1 MNKHIIGDLFEYVI
15 GGGWGS
21 ETPDG
26 DQNTPNYV
34 IRSADFPSI
43 ERGSFAGVPLRFD
56 TLNFVNKRSLQD
68 GDILLEISGGTKNRP
83 TGRTIYISENLLS
96 SVEHAVIPASFCR
109 LLRFKKEVVFPKY
122 MYYLLQSWWT
132 SGGSW
137 EFQNQS
143 TGIANFQ
150 FKIFAEKFE
159 VSLPSLKEQERIAG
173 ILGSLDD
180 KIEANTRLIQT
191 LDSLGE
197 AVVRKYLKSVQK
209 TKKLIDIAHIVMG
222 QSPKGE
228 TLNTEGSG
236 VLFFQGKKDFGFRYP
251 TPRTYTTAATR
262 MAEPLDIL
270 FSVRAPIGAL
280 NRSVESCC
288 VGRGLAAIRSSCG
301 QENTLFYTLKTN
313 PNLWEKFEGEGTIFS
328 AINKKGLS
336 ELDIPFSE
344 TAISNGVEDFLTS
357 VEQEIFSLEQEN
369 LQLATTR
376 DALIKRL
383 IGYRR

>member
-1 MNKHIIGDLFEYVI
+1 MNNHIIGDLLEYVI

-21 ETPDG
+21 EAPDG

-43 ERGSFAGVPLRFD
+43 EKGSFDGVPLRFD
-56 TLNFVNKRSLQD
+56 VLNFVNKRSLQD

-83 TGRTIYISENLLS
+83 TGRTVYISEKLLS
-96 SVEHAVIPASFCR
+96 SVEHAAIPASFCR

-122 MYYLLQSWWT
+122 MYYLLQSWWA

-159 VSLPSLKEQERIAG
+159 VSLPPLEEQERIAG

-191 LDSLGE
+191 MDS
-197 AVVRKYLKSVQK
+197 YKSTLFQ
-209 TKKLIDIAHIVMG
+209 AHIC
-222 QSPKGE
+222 SESEGE
-228 TLNTEGSG
+228 TIKVSDVVTLIRENIAASDIDESMNYVALEHIPRHSLYSHEWTNSEGVMSNKSG
-236 VLFFQGKKDFGFRYP
+236 FKVG
-251 TPRTYTTAATR
+251 
-262 MAEPLDIL
+262 DIL
-270 FSVRAPIGAL
+270 FGKLRPYFHKVSIAAVDGIASTDILVLRPKPGFEVLAQSALSSEDHIEYATQVSSGTRMPRASWKDIMNYEVTVKNVEILQESLSGFDTYSRAL
-280 NRSVESCC
+280 
-288 VGRGLAAIRSSCG
+288 IH
-301 QENTLFYTLKTN
+301 ENK
-313 PNLWEKFEGEGTIFS
+313 
-328 AINKKGLS
+328 
-336 ELDIPFSE
+336 
-344 TAISNGVEDFLTS
+344 VLT
-357 VEQEIFSLEQEN
+357 E
-369 LQLATTR
+369 TR

-383 IGYRR
+383 IG

>member
-1 MNKHIIGDLFEYVI
+1 MAVLSDVQREAGWTVAKLGDICAFVAGSAFPQKEQGKVSGDYPFAKVKDLQSVAGLSWRNIDNWIEESQLKTLKSKIIPVKSIVFAKI
-15 GGGWGS
+15 GEGLKRERFALS
-21 ETPDG
+21 SIPMCID
-26 DQNTPNYV
+26 NNLMAAV
-34 IRSADFPSI
+34 PSTEVDNI
-43 ERGSFAGVPLRFD
+43 WLYYKFK
-56 TLNFVNKRSLQD
+56 TLNISSLVAGSALPYLRVQD
-68 GDILLEISGGTKNRP
+68 LKDLDI
-83 TGRTIYISENLLS
+83 
-96 SVEHAVIPASFCR
+96 
-109 LLRFKKEVVFPKY
+109 
-122 MYYLLQSWWT
+122 
-132 SGGSW
+132 
-137 EFQNQS
+137 
-143 TGIANFQ
+143 
-150 FKIFAEKFE
+150 
-159 VSLPSLKEQERIAG
+159 SLPPLEEQERIAG

-197 AVVRKYLKSVQK
+197 AVTRKYLKSVQE
-209 TKKLIDIAHIVMG
+209 TQKLIDIAHIVMG

-280 NRSVESCC
+280 NRSVEACC

-344 TAISNGVEDFLTS
+344 TATSNGVEDFLTS

-369 LQLATTR
+369 LQLAATR

-383 IGYRR
+383 IG

>member
-1 MNKHIIGDLFEYVI
+1 MNNHIIGDLLEYVI

-21 ETPDG
+21 EAPDG

-43 ERGSFAGVPLRFD
+43 EKGSFDGVPLRFD
-56 TLNFVNKRSLQD
+56 VLNFVNKRSLQD

-83 TGRTIYISENLLS
+83 TGRTVYISEKLLS

-122 MYYLLQSWWT
+122 MYYLLQSWWA

-159 VSLPSLKEQERIAG
+159 VSLPPLEEQERIAG
-173 ILGSLDD
+173 ILGLLDD

-191 LDSLGE
+191 MDS
-197 AVVRKYLKSVQK
+197 YKSTLFQ
-209 TKKLIDIAHIVMG
+209 AHIC
-222 QSPKGE
+222 SESEGE
-228 TLNTEGSG
+228 TIKVSDVATLIRENIAASDIDESMNYVALEHIPRHSLYSHEWTNSEGVMSNKSG
-236 VLFFQGKKDFGFRYP
+236 FKVG
-251 TPRTYTTAATR
+251 
-262 MAEPLDIL
+262 DIL
-270 FSVRAPIGAL
+270 FGKLRPYFHKVSIAAVDGIASTDILVLRPKPGFEVLAQSALSSEDLIEYATQVSSGTRMPRASWKDIMNYEVTVKNVEILQESLSGFDTYSRAL
-280 NRSVESCC
+280 
-288 VGRGLAAIRSSCG
+288 IH
-301 QENTLFYTLKTN
+301 ENK
-313 PNLWEKFEGEGTIFS
+313 
-328 AINKKGLS
+328 
-336 ELDIPFSE
+336 
-344 TAISNGVEDFLTS
+344 VLT
-357 VEQEIFSLEQEN
+357 E
-369 LQLATTR
+369 TR

-383 IGYRR
+383 IG

>member
-1 MNKHIIGDLFEYVI
+1 MAVLLDAQREAGWTEHRLSDVIELI
-15 GGGWGS
+15 GGGTPKTTVEEYWNGS
-21 ETPDG
+21 IPWLSVVDFSG
-26 DQNTPNYV
+26 DSRYV
-34 IRSADFPSI
+34 SHASKSITQLGLENSSTKLLNPGDLILSARGTVGELAQLTAPMAFNQSCFGIRSN
-43 ERGSFAGVPLRFD
+43 FD
-56 TLNFVNKRSLQD
+56 
-68 GDILLEISGGTKNRP
+68 G
-83 TGRTIYISENLLS
+83 LS
-96 SVEHAVIPASFCR
+96 QNY
-109 LLRFKKEVVFPKY
+109 L
-122 MYYLLQSWWT
+122 YYLLLTVIGELRQNSH
-132 SGGSW
+132 GSI
-137 EFQNQS
+137 FS
-143 TGIANFQ
+143 TVNR
-150 FKIFAEKFE
+150 KTFE
-159 VSLPSLKEQERIAG
+159 SVDIVLPPLEEQERIAG

-197 AVVRKYLKSVQK
+197 AATRKYLKSVQK
-209 TKKLIDIAHIVMG
+209 TQKLNDIAHIVMG

-280 NRSVESCC
+280 NRSVEACC

-369 LQLATTR
+369 LQLAETR

-383 IGYRR
+383 ID

>member
-1 MNKHIIGDLFEYVI
+1 MNNHIIGDLLEYVI

-21 ETPDG
+21 EAPDG

-43 ERGSFAGVPLRFD
+43 EKGSFDGVPLRFD
-56 TLNFVNKRSLQD
+56 VLNFVNKRSLQD

-83 TGRTIYISENLLS
+83 TGRTVYISEKLLS

-122 MYYLLQSWWT
+122 MYYLLQSWWA

-159 VSLPSLKEQERIAG
+159 VSLPPLEEQERIAG

-191 LDSLGE
+191 MDS
-197 AVVRKYLKSVQK
+197 YKSTLFQ
-209 TKKLIDIAHIVMG
+209 AHIC
-222 QSPKGE
+222 SESEGE
-228 TLNTEGSG
+228 TIKVSDVATLIRENIAASDIDESMNYVALEHIPRHSLYSHEWTNSEGVMSNKSG
-236 VLFFQGKKDFGFRYP
+236 FKVG
-251 TPRTYTTAATR
+251 
-262 MAEPLDIL
+262 DIL
-270 FSVRAPIGAL
+270 FGKLRPYFHKVSIAAVDGIASTDILVLRPKPGFEVLAQSALSSEDLIEYATQVSSGTRMPRASWKDIMNYEVTVKNVEILQESLSGFDTYSRAL
-280 NRSVESCC
+280 
-288 VGRGLAAIRSSCG
+288 IH
-301 QENTLFYTLKTN
+301 ENK
-313 PNLWEKFEGEGTIFS
+313 
-328 AINKKGLS
+328 
-336 ELDIPFSE
+336 
-344 TAISNGVEDFLTS
+344 VLT
-357 VEQEIFSLEQEN
+357 E
-369 LQLATTR
+369 TR

-383 IGYRR
+383 IG

>member
-1 MNKHIIGDLFEYVI
+1 MAVLSDAQREAGWTIAKLGDITTKIGSGSTPRGGKSSYVDE
-15 GGGWGS
+15 G
-21 ETPDG
+21 PM
-26 DQNTPNYV
+26 V
-34 IRSADFPSI
+34 IRSQNVLDNELDLSDVAH
-43 ERGSFAGVPLRFD
+43 VPEELTAKLKSVLVQKGD
-56 TLNFVNKRSLQD
+56 TLLNITGSGNTTIGRSALVNEDLGEAYVNQHVCIIRPNKSLVN
-68 GDILLEISGGTKNRP
+68 EI
-83 TGRTIYISENLLS
+83 
-96 SVEHAVIPASFCR
+96 F
-109 LLRFKKEVVFPKY
+109 
-122 MYYLLQSWWT
+122 LQKS
-132 SGGSW
+132 
-137 EFQNQS
+137 
-143 TGIANFQ
+143 
-150 FKIFAEKFE
+150 IFAFKDELLGLSYGSTRDALTKGIIESFE
-159 VSLPSLKEQERIAG
+159 IPLPPLKEQERIAG

-197 AVVRKYLKSVQK
+197 AATRKYLKSVQK
-209 TKKLIDIAHIVMG
+209 TQKLNDIAHIVMG

-280 NRSVESCC
+280 NRSVEACC

-369 LQLATTR
+369 LQLAETR

-383 IGYRR
+383 IG

>member
-1 MNKHIIGDLFEYVI
+1 MAVLSDAQREAGWTIAKLGDICAFVAGSAFPQKEQGKVSGDYPFAKVKDLQSVAGLSWRNIDNWIEESQLKTLKSKIIPVKSIVFAKI
-15 GGGWGS
+15 GEGLKRERFALS
-21 ETPDG
+21 SIPMCID
-26 DQNTPNYV
+26 NNLMAA
-34 IRSADFPSI
+34 IPSTAVNNI
-43 ERGSFAGVPLRFD
+43 WLYYKFK
-56 TLNFVNKRSLQD
+56 TLNISSLVAGSALPYLRVQD
-68 GDILLEISGGTKNRP
+68 LKDLDI
-83 TGRTIYISENLLS
+83 
-96 SVEHAVIPASFCR
+96 
-109 LLRFKKEVVFPKY
+109 
-122 MYYLLQSWWT
+122 
-132 SGGSW
+132 
-137 EFQNQS
+137 
-143 TGIANFQ
+143 
-150 FKIFAEKFE
+150 
-159 VSLPSLKEQERIAG
+159 SLPPLEEQERIAG

-197 AVVRKYLKSVQK
+197 AVTRKYLKSVQK
-209 TKKLIDIAHIVMG
+209 TQKLNDIAHIVMG

-280 NRSVESCC
+280 NRSVEACC

-369 LQLATTR
+369 LQLAETR

-383 IGYRR
+383 IG

>member
-159 VSLPSLKEQERIAG
+159 VSLPSLKEQERIVG

-191 LDSLGE
+191 IKEYMAALYKVE
-197 AVVRKYLKSVQK
+197 AK
-209 TKKLIDIAHIVMG
+209 T
-222 QSPKGE
+222 
-228 TLNTEGSG
+228 
-236 VLFFQGKKDFGFRYP
+236 
-251 TPRTYTTAATR
+251 
-262 MAEPLDIL
+262 
-270 FSVRAPIGAL
+270 
-280 NRSVESCC
+280 
-288 VGRGLAAIRSSCG
+288 GR
-301 QENTLFYTLKTN
+301 F
-313 PNLWEKFEGEGTIFS
+313 
-328 AINKKGLS
+328 
-336 ELDIPFSE
+336 
-344 TAISNGVEDFLTS
+344 
-357 VEQEIFSLEQEN
+357 
-369 LQLATTR
+369 
-376 DALIKRL
+376 
-383 IGYRR
+383 

>member
-1 MNKHIIGDLFEYVI
+1 MAVLSDAQREAGWTIAKLGDICAFVAGSAFPQKEQGKVSGDYPFAKVKDLQSVAGLSWRNIDNWIEEYQLKTLKSKIIPVKSIVFAKI
-15 GGGWGS
+15 GEGLKRERFALS
-21 ETPDG
+21 SIPMCID
-26 DQNTPNYV
+26 NNLMAAV
-34 IRSADFPSI
+34 PSTAVNNI
-43 ERGSFAGVPLRFD
+43 WLYYKFK
-56 TLNFVNKRSLQD
+56 TLNISSLVAGSALPYLRVQD
-68 GDILLEISGGTKNRP
+68 LKDL
-83 TGRTIYISENLLS
+83 YIS
-96 SVEHAVIPASFCR
+96 
-109 LLRFKKEVVFPKY
+109 
-122 MYYLLQSWWT
+122 
-132 SGGSW
+132 
-137 EFQNQS
+137 
-143 TGIANFQ
+143 
-150 FKIFAEKFE
+150 
-159 VSLPSLKEQERIAG
+159 LPPLEEQERIAG

-197 AVVRKYLKSVQK
+197 AVTRKYLKSVQE
-209 TKKLIDIAHIVMG
+209 TQKLIDIAHIVMG

-280 NRSVESCC
+280 NRSVEACC

-369 LQLATTR
+369 LQLAATR

-383 IGYRR
+383 IG

>member
-1 MNKHIIGDLFEYVI
+1 ME
-15 GGGWGS
+15 
-21 ETPDG
+21 
-26 DQNTPNYV
+26 
-34 IRSADFPSI
+34 
-43 ERGSFAGVPLRFD
+43 LR
-56 TLNFVNKRSLQD
+56 TVESLCAAVY
-68 GDILLEISGGTKNRP
+68 SGGTPSRKKPEYYEGGTIPWIKTMEIRDGYIYDSEEKITESGLQNSSAKFVP
-83 TGRTIYISENLLS
+83 KESVLIAMYGATVGRVGYLKIDSTTNQAACALVVNSEITNPKWLYYSILATRDSLIDKANGAAQQNISVSIVRN
-96 SVEHAVIPASFCR
+96 HQI
-109 LLRFKKEVVFPKY
+109 KY
-122 MYYLLQSWWT
+122 VPL
-132 SGGSW
+132 
-137 EFQNQS
+137 E
-143 TGIANFQ
+143 
-150 FKIFAEKFE
+150 
-159 VSLPSLKEQERIAG
+159 EQERIAG

-197 AVVRKYLKSVQK
+197 AVTRKYLKSVQK
-209 TKKLIDIAHIVMG
+209 TQKLNDIAHIVMG

-280 NRSVESCC
+280 NRSVEACC

-369 LQLATTR
+369 LQLAETR

-383 IGYRR
+383 IG

>member
-1 MNKHIIGDLFEYVI
+1 M
-15 GGGWGS
+15 
-21 ETPDG
+21 
-26 DQNTPNYV
+26 V
-34 IRSADFPSI
+34 IRSQNVLDNELDLSDVAH
-43 ERGSFAGVPLRFD
+43 VPEELTAKLKSVLVQKGD
-56 TLNFVNKRSLQD
+56 TLLNITGSGNTTIGRSALVNEDLGEAYVNQHVCIIRPNKSLVN
-68 GDILLEISGGTKNRP
+68 EI
-83 TGRTIYISENLLS
+83 
-96 SVEHAVIPASFCR
+96 F
-109 LLRFKKEVVFPKY
+109 
-122 MYYLLQSWWT
+122 LQKS
-132 SGGSW
+132 
-137 EFQNQS
+137 
-143 TGIANFQ
+143 
-150 FKIFAEKFE
+150 IFAFKDELLGLSYGSTRDALTKGIIESFE
-159 VSLPSLKEQERIAG
+159 IPLPPLEEQERIAG

-197 AVVRKYLKSVQK
+197 AATRKYLKSVQK
-209 TKKLIDIAHIVMG
+209 TQKLNDIAHIVMG

-280 NRSVESCC
+280 NRSVEACC

-369 LQLATTR
+369 LQLAETR

-383 IGYRR
+383 IG

>member
-1 MNKHIIGDLFEYVI
+1 MNNHIIGDLLEYVI

-21 ETPDG
+21 EAPDG

-43 ERGSFAGVPLRFD
+43 EKGSFDGVPLRFD
-56 TLNFVNKRSLQD
+56 VLNFVNKRSLQD

-83 TGRTIYISENLLS
+83 TGRTVYISEKLLS
-96 SVEHAVIPASFCR
+96 SVEHAAIPASFCR

-122 MYYLLQSWWT
+122 MYYLLQSWWA

-159 VSLPSLKEQERIAG
+159 VSLPPLEEQERIAG

-191 LDSLGE
+191 MDS
-197 AVVRKYLKSVQK
+197 YKSTLFQ
-209 TKKLIDIAHIVMG
+209 AHIC
-222 QSPKGE
+222 SESEGE
-228 TLNTEGSG
+228 TIKVSDVATLIRENIAASDIDESMNYVALEHIPRHSLYSHEWTNSEGVMSNKSG
-236 VLFFQGKKDFGFRYP
+236 FKVG
-251 TPRTYTTAATR
+251 
-262 MAEPLDIL
+262 DIL
-270 FSVRAPIGAL
+270 FGKLRPYFHKVSIAAVDGIASTDILVLRPKPGFEVLAQSALSSEDLIEYATQVSSGTRMPRASWKDIMNYEVTVKNVEILQESLSGFDTYSRAL
-280 NRSVESCC
+280 
-288 VGRGLAAIRSSCG
+288 IH
-301 QENTLFYTLKTN
+301 ENK
-313 PNLWEKFEGEGTIFS
+313 
-328 AINKKGLS
+328 
-336 ELDIPFSE
+336 
-344 TAISNGVEDFLTS
+344 VLT
-357 VEQEIFSLEQEN
+357 E
-369 LQLATTR
+369 TR

-383 IGYRR
+383 IG

>member
-1 MNKHIIGDLFEYVI
+1 MAVLSDAQREAGWTIVKLGDICAFVAGSAFPQKEQGKVSGDYPFAKVKDLQSAAGLSWRNIDNWIEESQLKTLKSKIIPVKSIVFAKI
-15 GGGWGS
+15 GEGLKRERFAMS
-21 ETPDG
+21 SIPMCID
-26 DQNTPNYV
+26 NNLMAAVP
-34 IRSADFPSI
+34 SAAVNNIWLYYKFK
-43 ERGSFAGVPLRFD
+43 
-56 TLNFVNKRSLQD
+56 TLNISSLVAGSALPYLRVQD
-68 GDILLEISGGTKNRP
+68 LKDLDI
-83 TGRTIYISENLLS
+83 
-96 SVEHAVIPASFCR
+96 
-109 LLRFKKEVVFPKY
+109 
-122 MYYLLQSWWT
+122 
-132 SGGSW
+132 
-137 EFQNQS
+137 
-143 TGIANFQ
+143 
-150 FKIFAEKFE
+150 
-159 VSLPSLKEQERIAG
+159 SLPPLEEQERIAG

-197 AVVRKYLKSVQK
+197 AATRKYLKSVQK
-209 TKKLIDIAHIVMG
+209 TQKLNDIAHIVMG

-270 FSVRAPIGAL
+270 FSVCAPIGAL
-280 NRSVESCC
+280 NRSVEACC

-369 LQLATTR
+369 LQLAETR

-383 IGYRR
+383 IG

>member
-1 MNKHIIGDLFEYVI
+1 MAVLSDAQREAGWTEHRLSDVIELI
-15 GGGWGS
+15 GGGTPKTTVEEYWNGS
-21 ETPDG
+21 IPWLSVVDFSG
-26 DQNTPNYV
+26 DSRYV
-34 IRSADFPSI
+34 SHASKSITQLGLENSSTKLLNPGDLILSARGTVGELAQLTAPMAFNQSCFGIRSN
-43 ERGSFAGVPLRFD
+43 FD
-56 TLNFVNKRSLQD
+56 
-68 GDILLEISGGTKNRP
+68 G
-83 TGRTIYISENLLS
+83 LS
-96 SVEHAVIPASFCR
+96 QNY
-109 LLRFKKEVVFPKY
+109 L
-122 MYYLLQSWWT
+122 YYLLLTVIGELRQNSH
-132 SGGSW
+132 GSI
-137 EFQNQS
+137 FS
-143 TGIANFQ
+143 TVNR
-150 FKIFAEKFE
+150 KTFE
-159 VSLPSLKEQERIAG
+159 SVDIVLPPLEEQERIAG

-197 AVVRKYLKSVQK
+197 AATRKYLKSVQK
-209 TKKLIDIAHIVMG
+209 TQKLNDIAHIVMG

-280 NRSVESCC
+280 NRSVEACC

-369 LQLATTR
+369 LQLAETR

-383 IGYRR
+383 ID

>member
-1 MNKHIIGDLFEYVI
+1 MAVLSDAQREAGWTIAKLGDAVDKIIDHRGKTPKKLGGDWSMSGHRVISALNIKNGVIDQNYHHMIDAEMYEKWMPVKFSVGDVIVTSEAPMGEVARIRTIEESQWVAGQRIFALKPDNKIVNSRYLYYSFLSSEVQHGLHSRSSGTTVI
-15 GGGWGS
+15 GIKQK
-21 ETPDG
+21 E
-26 DQNTPNYV
+26 
-34 IRSADFPSI
+34 
-43 ERGSFAGVPLRFD
+43 L
-56 TLNFVNKRSLQD
+56 
-68 GDILLEISGGTKNRP
+68 
-83 TGRTIYISENLLS
+83 
-96 SVEHAVIPASFCR
+96 
-109 LLRFKKEVVFPKY
+109 KEVEIP
-122 MYYLLQSWWT
+122 
-132 SGGSW
+132 
-137 EFQNQS
+137 
-143 TGIANFQ
+143 
-150 FKIFAEKFE
+150 
-159 VSLPSLKEQERIAG
+159 LPPLEEQERIAG

-197 AVVRKYLKSVQK
+197 AATRKYLKSVQK
-209 TKKLIDIAHIVMG
+209 TQKLNDIAHIVMG

-280 NRSVESCC
+280 NRSVEACC

-369 LQLATTR
+369 LQLAETR

-383 IGYRR
+383 IG

>member
-1 MNKHIIGDLFEYVI
+1 MAVLSDAQREAGWTVAKLGDICAFVAGSAFPQKEQGKVSGDYPFAKVKDLQSVAGLSWRNIDNWIEESQLKTLKSKIIPVKSIVFAKI
-15 GGGWGS
+15 GEGLKRERFALS
-21 ETPDG
+21 SIPMCID
-26 DQNTPNYV
+26 NNLMAAV
-34 IRSADFPSI
+34 PSTEVDNI
-43 ERGSFAGVPLRFD
+43 WLYYKFK
-56 TLNFVNKRSLQD
+56 TLNISSLVAGSALPYLRVQD
-68 GDILLEISGGTKNRP
+68 LKDLDI
-83 TGRTIYISENLLS
+83 
-96 SVEHAVIPASFCR
+96 
-109 LLRFKKEVVFPKY
+109 
-122 MYYLLQSWWT
+122 
-132 SGGSW
+132 
-137 EFQNQS
+137 
-143 TGIANFQ
+143 
-150 FKIFAEKFE
+150 
-159 VSLPSLKEQERIAG
+159 SLPPLEEQERIAG

-197 AVVRKYLKSVQK
+197 AVTRKYLKSVQE
-209 TKKLIDIAHIVMG
+209 TQKLIDIAHIVMG

-280 NRSVESCC
+280 NRSVEACC

-344 TAISNGVEDFLTS
+344 TATSNGVEDFLTS

-369 LQLATTR
+369 LQLAATR

-383 IGYRR
+383 IG

>member
-1 MNKHIIGDLFEYVI
+1 MAVLTDKQREAGWTIVKLGDICAFVAGSAFPQKEQGKVSGDYPFAKVKDLQSAAGLSWWNIDNWIEESQLKTLKSKIIPVKSIVFAKI
-15 GGGWGS
+15 GEGLKRERFAMS
-21 ETPDG
+21 SIPMCID
-26 DQNTPNYV
+26 NNLMAAV
-34 IRSADFPSI
+34 PSTAVNNI
-43 ERGSFAGVPLRFD
+43 WLYYKFK
-56 TLNFVNKRSLQD
+56 TLNISSLVAGSALPYLRVQD
-68 GDILLEISGGTKNRP
+68 LKDLDI
-83 TGRTIYISENLLS
+83 
-96 SVEHAVIPASFCR
+96 
-109 LLRFKKEVVFPKY
+109 
-122 MYYLLQSWWT
+122 
-132 SGGSW
+132 
-137 EFQNQS
+137 
-143 TGIANFQ
+143 
-150 FKIFAEKFE
+150 
-159 VSLPSLKEQERIAG
+159 SLPPLEEQERIAG

-369 LQLATTR
+369 LQLAETR

-383 IGYRR
+383 IG

>member
-1 MNKHIIGDLFEYVI
+1 MAVLSDAQRDAGWTIAKLGDITTKIGSGSTPRGGKSSYVDE
-15 GGGWGS
+15 G
-21 ETPDG
+21 PM
-26 DQNTPNYV
+26 V
-34 IRSADFPSI
+34 IRSQNVLDNELDLSDVAH
-43 ERGSFAGVPLRFD
+43 VPEELTAKLKSVLVQKGD
-56 TLNFVNKRSLQD
+56 TLLNITGSGNTTIGRSALVNEDLGEAYVNQHVCIIRPNKSLVN
-68 GDILLEISGGTKNRP
+68 EI
-83 TGRTIYISENLLS
+83 
-96 SVEHAVIPASFCR
+96 F
-109 LLRFKKEVVFPKY
+109 
-122 MYYLLQSWWT
+122 LQKS
-132 SGGSW
+132 
-137 EFQNQS
+137 
-143 TGIANFQ
+143 
-150 FKIFAEKFE
+150 IFAFKDELLGLSYGSTRDALTKGIIESFE
-159 VSLPSLKEQERIAG
+159 IPLPPLKEQERIAG

-197 AVVRKYLKSVQK
+197 AATRKYLKSVQK
-209 TKKLIDIAHIVMG
+209 TQKLNDIAHIVMG

-280 NRSVESCC
+280 NRSVEACC

-336 ELDIPFSE
+336 ELDIPFSD

-369 LQLATTR
+369 LQLAETR

-383 IGYRR
+383 ID

>member
-1 MNKHIIGDLFEYVI
+1 MNKHIIGDLLGYII

-21 ETPDG
+21 EAPDG

-43 ERGSFAGVPLRFD
+43 EKGSFAGVPLRFD
-56 TLNFVNKRSLQD
+56 ALNFVNKRSLQD

-83 TGRTIYISENLLS
+83 TGRTVYISEKLLRS
-96 SVEHAVIPASFCR
+96 AEYAVIPASFCR

-191 LDSLGE
+191 VKDYMAAFYKAEAKNGKVLELTDIANFVNGRAFTKDATGTGRVVIRIAELNNGLGGSTVYNDIEAKKENTAYPGDVLMSWSGSLDTYVWHLPE
-197 AVVRKYLKSVQK
+197 AIINQHIFKVIPKGNYPKWLVYHACKSVIEDFQAIAVDK
-209 TKKLIDIAHIVMG
+209 ATTMGHIRRGDLKRDISIPAREMP
-222 QSPKGE
+222 QME
-228 TLNTEGSG
+228 
-236 VLFFQGKKDFGFRYP
+236 
-251 TPRTYTTAATR
+251 
-262 MAEPLDIL
+262 
-270 FSVRAPIGAL
+270 
-280 NRSVESCC
+280 
-288 VGRGLAAIRSSCG
+288 
-301 QENTLFYTLKTN
+301 
-313 PNLWEKFEGEGTIFS
+313 NLWS
-328 AINKKGLS
+328 LWMN
-336 ELDIPFSE
+336 
-344 TAISNGVEDFLTS
+344 
-357 VEQEIFSLEQEN
+357 LEQEN
-369 LQLATTR
+369 LQLAETR
-376 DALIKRL
+376 DVLIKRL
-383 IGYRR
+383 IG

>member
-1 MNKHIIGDLFEYVI
+1 M
-15 GGGWGS
+15 
-21 ETPDG
+21 
-26 DQNTPNYV
+26 
-34 IRSADFPSI
+34 
-43 ERGSFAGVPLRFD
+43 
-56 TLNFVNKRSLQD
+56 
-68 GDILLEISGGTKNRP
+68 
-83 TGRTIYISENLLS
+83 
-96 SVEHAVIPASFCR
+96 
-109 LLRFKKEVVFPKY
+109 
-122 MYYLLQSWWT
+122 
-132 SGGSW
+132 
-137 EFQNQS
+137 
-143 TGIANFQ
+143 
-150 FKIFAEKFE
+150 
-159 VSLPSLKEQERIAG
+159 KEQERIAG

-197 AVVRKYLKSVQK
+197 AATRKYLKSVQK
-209 TKKLIDIAHIVMG
+209 TQKLNDIAHIVMG

-280 NRSVESCC
+280 NRSVEACC

-369 LQLATTR
+369 LQLAETR

-383 IGYRR
+383 IG

>member
-1 MNKHIIGDLFEYVI
+1 VAVLSDAQREAGWTEHRLSDVIELI
-15 GGGWGS
+15 GGGTPKTTVEEYWNGS
-21 ETPDG
+21 IPWLSVVDFSG
-26 DQNTPNYV
+26 DSRYV
-34 IRSADFPSI
+34 SHASKSITQLGLENSSTKLLNPGDLILSARGTVGELAQLTAPMAFNQSCFGIRSN
-43 ERGSFAGVPLRFD
+43 FD
-56 TLNFVNKRSLQD
+56 
-68 GDILLEISGGTKNRP
+68 G
-83 TGRTIYISENLLS
+83 LS
-96 SVEHAVIPASFCR
+96 QNY
-109 LLRFKKEVVFPKY
+109 L
-122 MYYLLQSWWT
+122 YYLLLTVIGELRQNSH
-132 SGGSW
+132 GSI
-137 EFQNQS
+137 FS
-143 TGIANFQ
+143 TVNR
-150 FKIFAEKFE
+150 KTFE
-159 VSLPSLKEQERIAG
+159 SVDIVLPPLEEQERIAG

-197 AVVRKYLKSVQK
+197 AATRKYLKSVQK
-209 TKKLIDIAHIVMG
+209 TQKLNDIAHIVMG

-280 NRSVESCC
+280 NRSVEACC

-369 LQLATTR
+369 LQLAETR

-383 IGYRR
+383 ID

>member
-1 MNKHIIGDLFEYVI
+1 MAVLSDAQREAGWTIVKLGDICAFVAGSAFPQKEQGKVSGDYPFAKVKDLQSAAGLSWRNIDNWIEESQLKTLKSKIIPVKSIVFAKI
-15 GGGWGS
+15 GEGLKRERFAMS
-21 ETPDG
+21 SIPMCID
-26 DQNTPNYV
+26 NNLMAAVP
-34 IRSADFPSI
+34 SAAVNNIWLYYKFK
-43 ERGSFAGVPLRFD
+43 
-56 TLNFVNKRSLQD
+56 TLNISSLVAGSALPYLRVQD
-68 GDILLEISGGTKNRP
+68 LKDLDI
-83 TGRTIYISENLLS
+83 
-96 SVEHAVIPASFCR
+96 
-109 LLRFKKEVVFPKY
+109 
-122 MYYLLQSWWT
+122 
-132 SGGSW
+132 
-137 EFQNQS
+137 
-143 TGIANFQ
+143 
-150 FKIFAEKFE
+150 
-159 VSLPSLKEQERIAG
+159 SLPPLEEQERIAG

-197 AVVRKYLKSVQK
+197 AATRKYLKSVQK
-209 TKKLIDIAHIVMG
+209 TQKLNDIAHIVMG

-280 NRSVESCC
+280 NRSVEACC

-369 LQLATTR
+369 LQLAETR

-383 IGYRR
+383 ID

>member
-1 MNKHIIGDLFEYVI
+1 M
-15 GGGWGS
+15 
-21 ETPDG
+21 
-26 DQNTPNYV
+26 V
-34 IRSADFPSI
+34 IRSQNVLDNELDLSDVAH
-43 ERGSFAGVPLRFD
+43 VPEELTAKLKSVLVQKGD
-56 TLNFVNKRSLQD
+56 TLLNITGSGNTTIGRSALVNEDLGEAYVNQHVCIIRPHKSLVN
-68 GDILLEISGGTKNRP
+68 EI
-83 TGRTIYISENLLS
+83 
-96 SVEHAVIPASFCR
+96 F
-109 LLRFKKEVVFPKY
+109 
-122 MYYLLQSWWT
+122 LQKS
-132 SGGSW
+132 
-137 EFQNQS
+137 
-143 TGIANFQ
+143 
-150 FKIFAEKFE
+150 IFAFKDELLGLSYGSTRDALTKGIIESFE
-159 VSLPSLKEQERIAG
+159 IPLPPLKEQERIAG

-197 AVVRKYLKSVQK
+197 AATRKYLKSVQK
-209 TKKLIDIAHIVMG
+209 TQKLNDIAHIVMG

-280 NRSVESCC
+280 NRSVEACC

-369 LQLATTR
+369 LQLAETR

-383 IGYRR
+383 IG

>member
-1 MNKHIIGDLFEYVI
+1 MAVLSDAQRDAGWTIAKLGDIAPLTYGKSLVASKRIPGDVPVYSSAGLIDSHNESIIDGQNIIIGRKGTI
-15 GGGWGS
+15 GSITWS
-21 ETPDG
+21 EGPAYPIDT
-26 DQNTPNYV
+26 TFYT
-34 IRSADFPSI
+34 
-43 ERGSFAGVPLRFD
+43 AG
-56 TLNFVNKRSLQD
+56 TEKVN
-68 GDILLEISGGTKNRP
+68 I
-83 TGRTIYISENLLS
+83 
-96 SVEHAVIPASFCR
+96 
-109 LLRFKKEVVFPKY
+109 KY
-122 MYYLLQSWWT
+122 LYYLLKT
-132 SGGSW
+132 Y
-137 EFQNQS
+137 
-143 TGIANFQ
+143 
-150 FKIFAEKFE
+150 KFSE
-159 VSLPSLKEQERIAG
+159 MNTDSAVPGLNRVTFESQEAVLPPLEEQERIAG

-197 AVVRKYLKSVQK
+197 AATRKYLKSVQK
-209 TKKLIDIAHIVMG
+209 TQKLNDIAHIVMG

-280 NRSVESCC
+280 NRSVEACC

-369 LQLATTR
+369 LQLAETR

-383 IGYRR
+383 IG

>member
-1 MNKHIIGDLFEYVI
+1 MAVLSDAQREAGWTIVKLGDICAFVAGSAFPQKEQGKVSGDYPFAKVKDLQSAAGLSWWNIDNWIEESQLKTLKSKIIPVKSIVFAKI
-15 GGGWGS
+15 GEGLKRERFAMS
-21 ETPDG
+21 SIPMCID
-26 DQNTPNYV
+26 NNLMAAV
-34 IRSADFPSI
+34 PSTAVNNI
-43 ERGSFAGVPLRFD
+43 WLYYKFK
-56 TLNFVNKRSLQD
+56 TLNISSLVAGSALPYLRVQD
-68 GDILLEISGGTKNRP
+68 LKDLDI
-83 TGRTIYISENLLS
+83 
-96 SVEHAVIPASFCR
+96 
-109 LLRFKKEVVFPKY
+109 
-122 MYYLLQSWWT
+122 
-132 SGGSW
+132 
-137 EFQNQS
+137 
-143 TGIANFQ
+143 
-150 FKIFAEKFE
+150 
-159 VSLPSLKEQERIAG
+159 SLPPLEEQERIAG

-197 AVVRKYLKSVQK
+197 AVTHKYLKSVQK
-209 TKKLIDIAHIVMG
+209 TQKLNDIAHIVMG

-280 NRSVESCC
+280 NRSVEACC